1 MTTGETGIF
10 VTTGQTGDFVTTGF
24 SGLIEIT
31 SGQFTEQLT
40 ISGNP
45 VLTGSVGARPE
56 GPDFAVQFGSGDT
69 LSGNQYLLY
78 SGNQLSGA
86 SGTFDNFLVSGVSQI
101 TSGQFTEQLTISGN
115 PVLTGVD
122 GISAVPGGPNNSIQ
136 FNSGNTFEG
145 TTGLLYVSG
154 QLSGLSGN
162 FSEYLNVGTGDD
174 SDTILAATGDGVEIF
189 DNLTVNGTTSGIS
202 GVFDNLIVSGW
213 NPVLTGALAESDS
226 FTDIE
231 YNSSGDIT
239 GSLNWTDNG
248 RSTLIKIKQF
258 NYNES
263 GLLTGVI
270 SKDGTYTEQLTKI
283 LTYDSSGNLES
294 IQKDYI

>member
-1 MTTGETGIF
+1 MTG
-10 VTTGQTGDFVTTGF
+10 V
-24 SGLIEIT
+24 
-31 SGQFTEQLT
+31 
-40 ISGNP
+40 
-45 VLTGSVGARPE
+45 VGARPE

-86 SGTFDNFLVSGVSQI
+86 SGTFDDFLVSGVSQI

-115 PVLTGVD
+115 PVLTGFEDVV
-122 GISAVPGGPNNSIQ
+122 ATPGGPELSIQ
-136 FNSGNTFEG
+136 FNSGNEFHG
-145 TTGLLYVSG
+145 TSGLLYTSG
-154 QLSGLSGN
+154 QLSGISGI
-162 FSEYLNVGTGDD
+162 FQEDLQVGLDEESPALLVAEDNTVDIFGDLLV
-174 SDTILAATGDGVEIF
+174 SGIS
-189 DNLTVNGTTSGIS
+189 SGIS
-202 GVFDNLIVSGW
+202 GVFDNIVINGW
-213 NPVLTGALAESDS
+213 NPVVTGQFAESDS

-239 GSLNWTDNG
+239 GSLGWTDNG
-248 RSTLIKIKQF
+248 RSTLIKVKQF

-270 SKDGTYTEQLTKI
+270 SKDGAYTEQLTKI